1 MQEFNVFDKIGKQWM
16 LISAK
21 QGEKINT
28 MTASWGGMGVLWN
41 KEVVYIFVRPQ
52 RYTREFIDASDYF
65 TLSFFDEEYRKELSY
80 LGKVSG
86 RDIDKIKET
95 SLIPAIEDDKVYFE
109 QANMVIH
116 CKKIYRQHLT
126 PESIIDKKIE
136 EFYENDYHIMYIGE
150 ILEIMESYTGE

>member
-1 MQEFNVFDKIGKQWM
+1 MKKFNVFEKIGKDWM
-16 LISAK
+16 LISAQK
-21 QGEKINT
+21 EDKINT

-52 RYTREFIDASDYF
+52 RYTREFIDASEYF
-65 TLSFFDEEYRKELSY
+65 TLSFFDKEYKKELDY

-86 RDIDKIKET
+86 RELDKIKET
-95 SLIPAIEDDKVYFE
+95 SLIPAIEDGKVYFE
-109 QANMVIH
+109 QANMVIY

-126 PESIIDKKIE
+126 PESFIDKKIE

-150 ILEIMESYTGE
+150 IVEIMENYTEE